1 LRRLD
6 GVIQITL
13 DTEEQRA
20 TIYFGEPVTFDF
32 GEVLDAA
39 VDAAY
44 TTVAIRLTAPATVKG
59 EVATIEGTGQR
70 FELLGSPDRADT
82 FELVADVLDFET
94 NTPRLAVQADE

>member
-1 LRRLD
+1 MRRLD

-32 GEVLDAA
+32 EAVLDAA

-44 TTVAIRLTAPATVKG
+44 TTIGIQLTAQVTVAG
-59 EVATIEGTGQR
+59 GVATIEGTGQR
-70 FELLGSPDRADT
+70 FELLGSPDRSEA

-94 NTPRLAVQADE
+94 DTPRLAARAAE